1 MYLQKLLFLSSFLLY
16 SCSSSLVVDESN
28 NTITKT
34 SSNKSGSF
42 ENAKV
47 VSFEEKI
54 ECEEVDV
61 PCEALSSFIGGAYS
75 DGDFIDAIYYANQ
88 AIACN
93 CAISNAGEIYG
104 NLTRAYIEIEEDSKA
119 SEAIEKGLSY
129 NPNNTDLIEL
139 AIWNAKR
146 LNNINDEILY
156 LEALLAIKKKSTT
169 KGILVYKK
177 LANVYRR
184 EGRYSEQIQVIK
196 EWLKVDLNNTEAND
210 ELKLAF
216 KKTGQDELGID
227 KERCNKNSENYK
239 FCFEYA
245 KNLVKAGRFEES
257 IVILSDMEKKHP
269 KNEELINKMAEVYLI
284 NYNQDKALV
293 YYKKLVRINSKKTI
307 YLLEISKI
315 YQDKEKYGNA
325 HKWAKKAL
333 RMDSNNGLL
342 INNLAEVYKN
352 SVESCSSETLA
363 LEDKAMYEIAY
374 KYYLKAYKNG
384 NKESKY
390 MINYFKN
397 NKKNVLPNIEDW
409 FLIDEGSNELSP
421 LEINPKK
428 NCYTWVE
435 EKVERK
441 S

>member
-1 MYLQKLLFLSSFLLY
+1 MYLQRLLFLGSFLLY
-16 SCSSSLVVDESN
+16 SCSSSIVVDESN

-34 SSNKSGSF
+34 ISNKSGSF
-42 ENAKV
+42 AIDKID
-47 VSFEEKI
+47 SYEEKI

-61 PCEALSSFIGGAYS
+61 PCEALSSFISEAYS

-93 CAISNAGEIYG
+93 CAISNAAEIYG
-104 NLTRAYIEIEEDSKA
+104 NLTRAYIEIDKDNKA

-156 LEALLAIKKKSTT
+156 LEALLVIKKESST
-169 KGILVYKK
+169 KGKLVFKK

-184 EGRYSEQIQVIK
+184 ERRYIDQIQTIK
-196 EWLKVDLNNTEAND
+196 QWLKVDPDNSEAND
-210 ELKLAF
+210 ELKIAF

-227 KERCNKNSENYK
+227 KERCIKNPENYN

-257 IVILSDMEKKHP
+257 IIVLSDMEKKHP
-269 KNEELINKMAEVYLI
+269 KNEQLINKMAEVYLT
-284 NYNQDKALV
+284 NYNQDKALIS
-293 YYKKLVRINSKKTI
+293 YKKLVRINSKNTI

-333 RMDSNNGLL
+333 RMDPNDGAL
-342 INNLAEVYKN
+342 IYNLAEVYKN

-374 KYYLKAYKNG
+374 KYYLKAYKNR

-390 MINYFKN
+390 MIDYFKN
-397 NKKNVLPNIEDW
+397 NKRNVLPDIEDW
-409 FLIDEGSNELSP
+409 FLIDQGSNELSP
-421 LEINPKK
+421 SEINPKK
-428 NCYTWVE
+428 NCYIWVE

-441 S
+441 R